1 MRVLLLNPL
10 IPDYRIP
17 IFNLLGEKVD
27 LTVVHSGKLRTEQNL
42 QFKQKIL
49 PLKHIGP
56 FSFYPIN
63 LHKLC
68 NQYDVVISEGNIRY
82 LDRNLLIINPFRKY
96 KWITWG
102 IGVSA
107 SYNKKFDEDKKFDF
121 LRYFIFKKADA
132 QIFYS
137 DYPIQKYINA
147 GFNPESLFV
156 AGNTTYVKYD
166 SESFYTKKKLLFVGT
181 LYKQKKIYKLLEAYK
196 EYFQRNKNCLPL
208 EIIGDGSEFEKIKEW
223 ISKHKMESKVVL
235 HGSIFDHSI
244 LEKHFR
250 EAFAC
255 ISPGQAGLSVL
266 TSMGYGT
273 PYITHKEAI
282 TGGEIFN
289 IKNQYNGILYESHEE
304 LKDILE
310 DIDLNNEKYIKMGEN
325 ARNYYLNQRLP
336 VQMVE
341 GIYNACKFVLKNSTE

>member
-27 LTVVHSGKLRTEQNL
+27 LTVVHSGKPRTEQNL

-49 PLKHIGP
+49 PIKHIGP

-96 KWITWG
+96 KWISWG

-107 SYNKKFDEDKKFDF
+107 SYNKKFDQDKRLDF
-121 LRYFIFKKADA
+121 IRHFIFKRAEA
-132 QIFYS
+132 QVFYS
-137 DYPIQKYINA
+137 DYPLKKYVNA
-147 GFNPESLFV
+147 GFKPESLFV
-156 AGNTTYVKYD
+156 ANNTTLVNYH
-166 SESFYTKKKLLFVGT
+166 ENKKFKKHKLLFVGT
-181 LYKQKKIYKLLEAYK
+181 LYKQKKIYQLLGAYLQYSKLST
-196 EYFQRNKNCLPL
+196 NCLPL
-208 EIIGDGSEFEKIKEW
+208 EIIGDGEEYENISKWIQSNQLNEKI
-223 ISKHKMESKVVL
+223 IL
-235 HGSIFDHSI
+235 LGSIFNHEI
-244 LEKHFR
+244 LERHFR
-250 EAFAC
+250 ESFAC

-273 PYITHKEAI
+273 PYISKIDAI
-282 TGGEIFN
+282 TGGEIYN
-289 IKNQYNGILYESHEE
+289 IKDGVNGVIYNKEDE
-304 LKDILE
+304 LINIIQE
-310 DIDLNNEKYIKMGEN
+310 IEINPAKYIKMGKN
-325 ARNYYLNQRLP
+325 ARNHYLQHRLP
-336 VQMVE
+336 DQMVDS
-341 GIYNACKFVLKNSTE
+341 IFRACKYVVG